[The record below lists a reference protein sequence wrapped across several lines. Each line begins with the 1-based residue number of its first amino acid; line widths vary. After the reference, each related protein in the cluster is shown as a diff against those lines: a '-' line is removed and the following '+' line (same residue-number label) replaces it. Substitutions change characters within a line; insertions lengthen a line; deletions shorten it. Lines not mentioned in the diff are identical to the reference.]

1 MISLDDNVTAD
12 IPYNKCGIACES
24 SSFSRTS
31 TGSEVPMRPIM
42 TLELQ

>member
-1 MISLDDNVTAD
+1 MISLDDNVAAD
-12 IPYNKCGIACES
+12 IQYNKCGIARES

-31 TGSEVPMRPIM
+31 TGAEVPRRPIM